1 MTTAYDVVRG
11 ALRLIGVVTP
21 IEPPSAEESADGLS
35 AMNQMLASWAASR
48 YTSASVPQTSFA
60 LTSGVASYTIGSGG
74 AINTTRPTTIYQAHI
89 TQGGIDYPLRVVAL
103 GEYEAIPDKSTTGSI
118 PEVMAIRPGY
128 PLSTLHLYPAPGSGC
143 TLVMDKVAP
152 PSDLALYD
160 TMPYPPEFI
169 RAIRYNLAIELAP
182 EYGVSVAAE
191 IAKTASD
198 ALEIVRRVNLQI
210 PSAVFDPLL
219 MRRRGHSD
227 VYAIRSG
234 ST

>member
-21 IEPPSAEESADGLS
+21 IEPPSAEEAADGLS

-48 YTSASVPQTSFA
+48 YTSRICPTNIVRPDVRCCE
-60 LTSGVASYTIGSGG
+60 LPIGSGG

-182 EYGVSVAAE
+182 GMGFLSPP
-191 IAKTASD
+191 
-198 ALEIVRRVNLQI
+198 RLQNRI
-210 PSAVFDPLL
+210 GCAGNRPPRQPANSIG
-219 MRRRGHSD
+219 R
-227 VYAIRSG
+227 I
-234 ST
+234 